1 MGNEKIRMKLSL
13 SEDVH
18 QYIQDYM
25 DENNITHPG
34 DAISKICMEHQAS
47 KSTEWSLN
55 YISEIVSKNLHD
67 VLKSELTK
75 IRLGANS
82 ADRNTQVLIE
92 LMNGY
97 FFANDLDLES
107 IITTDKIEVGGV
119 KIAKEVVA
127 ERISNARQK
136 RIDHEASKNRRLF
149 RCYYFTK
156 ISH

>member
-1 MGNEKIRMKLSL
+1 MQITLDE
-13 SEDVH
+13 ETDT
-18 QYIQDYM
+18 YIKDYM
-25 DENNITHPG
+25 EEHNIRYNG
-34 DAISKICMEHQAS
+34 EAIVRICREHQSS
-47 KSTEWSLN
+47 KNTEWSLN

-67 VLKSELTK
+67 ILKSELTK

-119 KIAKEVVA
+119 KMAKEVVA
-127 ERISNARQK
+127 ERISHARQK
-136 RIDHEASKNRRLF
+136 RIDHEASKNNV
-149 RCYYFTK
+149 T
-156 ISH
+156 

>member
-1 MGNEKIRMKLSL
+1 MSTIRRQVTMDQET
-13 SEDVH
+13 ED
-18 QYIQDYM
+18 YIKDYM
-25 DENNITHPG
+25 E
-34 DAISKICMEHQAS
+34 EHGIRYTGEAMGRIFKEHEAA

-75 IRLGANS
+75 IRLGANN

-119 KIAKEVVA
+119 KMAKEVVA
-127 ERISNARQK
+127 ERISHARQK
-136 RIDHEASKNRRLF
+136 RIDHEASKNNV
-149 RCYYFTK
+149 T
-156 ISH
+156 

>member
-1 MGNEKIRMKLSL
+1 MENKKIRMKLSL
-13 SEDVH
+13 NENVH

-47 KSTEWSLN
+47 KSSEWSLN

-136 RIDHEASKNRRLF
+136 RLDHEASKNNV
-149 RCYYFTK
+149 T
-156 ISH
+156 

>member
-1 MGNEKIRMKLSL
+1 MGNEKVRMKLSL
-13 SEDVH
+13 SENVH
-18 QYIQDYM
+18 HYVQEYM
-25 DENNITHPG
+25 EENNITHPG

-47 KSTEWSLN
+47 KNTEWSLN
-55 YISEIVSKNLHD
+55 YVSEVVSKNLHD
-67 VLKSELTK
+67 ILKSELTK

-119 KIAKEVVA
+119 KMAKEVVA
-127 ERISNARQK
+127 ERISHARQK
-136 RIDHEASKNRRLF
+136 RIDHEASKNNV
-149 RCYYFTK
+149 T
-156 ISH
+156 

>member
-1 MGNEKIRMKLSL
+1 MENKKVRMKLSL
-13 SEDVH
+13 NENIH

-47 KSTEWSLN
+47 KSSEWSLN

-82 ADRNTQVLIE
+82 ADRNTQILIE

-136 RIDHEASKNRRLF
+136 RIDHEASKNNV
-149 RCYYFTK
+149 T
-156 ISH
+156 

>member
-1 MGNEKIRMKLSL
+1 S
-13 SEDVH
+13 
-18 QYIQDYM
+18 
-25 DENNITHPG
+25 NITHPG

-47 KSTEWSLN
+47 KNTEWSLN
-55 YISEIVSKNLHD
+55 YISEVVSKNLHD
-67 VLKSELTK
+67 ILKSELTK

-119 KIAKEVVA
+119 KMAKEVVA
-127 ERISNARQK
+127 ERISHARQK
-136 RIDHEASKNRRLF
+136 RLDHEASKNNV
-149 RCYYFTK
+149 T
-156 ISH
+156 

>member
-75 IRLGANS
+75 IRLGANN

-127 ERISNARQK
+127 ERISHARQK
-136 RIDHEASKNRRLF
+136 RIDHEASKNSV
-149 RCYYFTK
+149 T
-156 ISH
+156 

>member
-1 MGNEKIRMKLSL
+1 MGSEKIRMKLSL
-13 SEDVH
+13 NENVH

-47 KSTEWSLN
+47 KSSEWSLN

-82 ADRNTQVLIE
+82 ADRNTQILIE
-92 LMNGY
+92 LLNGY

-119 KIAKEVVA
+119 KMAKEVVA

-136 RIDHEASKNRRLF
+136 RLDYEASKSNV
-149 RCYYFTK
+149 T
-156 ISH
+156 

>member
-1 MGNEKIRMKLSL
+1 MKDFRMQITLD
-13 SEDVH
+13 EETDT
-18 QYIQDYM
+18 YIKDYM
-25 DENNITHPG
+25 EEHNIRYNG
-34 DAISKICMEHQAS
+34 EAIVRICREHQAS
-47 KSTEWSLN
+47 KSSEWSLN

-127 ERISNARQK
+127 ERISHARQK
-136 RIDHEASKNRRLF
+136 RIDHEASKNNV
-149 RCYYFTK
+149 T
-156 ISH
+156 

>member
-1 MGNEKIRMKLSL
+1 MENKKIRMKLSL
-13 SEDVH
+13 NENVH

-47 KSTEWSLN
+47 KSSEWSLN

-92 LMNGY
+92 LLNGY

-119 KIAKEVVA
+119 KMAKEVVA

-136 RIDHEASKNRRLF
+136 RLDYEASKSNV
-149 RCYYFTK
+149 T
-156 ISH
+156 

>member
-1 MGNEKIRMKLSL
+1 MDNKKIRMKLSL
-13 SEDVH
+13 NENVH

-47 KSTEWSLN
+47 KSSEWSLN

-127 ERISNARQK
+127 ERISHARQK
-136 RIDHEASKNRRLF
+136 RIDHEASKNNV
-149 RCYYFTK
+149 T
-156 ISH
+156 

>member
-1 MGNEKIRMKLSL
+1 MENKKVRMKLSL
-13 SEDVH
+13 NENVH

-47 KSTEWSLN
+47 KSSEWSLN

-82 ADRNTQVLIE
+82 ADRNTQILIE

-127 ERISNARQK
+127 ERISHARQK
-136 RIDHEASKNRRLF
+136 RIDHEASKNNV
-149 RCYYFTK
+149 T
-156 ISH
+156 

>member
-1 MGNEKIRMKLSL
+1 MKDFRMQITLD
-13 SEDVH
+13 EETDT
-18 QYIQDYM
+18 YIKDYM
-25 DENNITHPG
+25 EEHNIRYNG
-34 DAISKICMEHQAS
+34 EAIVRICREHQAS
-47 KSTEWSLN
+47 KSSEWSLN

-127 ERISNARQK
+127 ERISHARQK
-136 RIDHEASKNRRLF
+136 RIDHETSKNNV
-149 RCYYFTK
+149 T
-156 ISH
+156 

>member
-1 MGNEKIRMKLSL
+1 MQITLDE
-13 SEDVH
+13 ETDT
-18 QYIQDYM
+18 YIKDYM
-25 DENNITHPG
+25 EEHNIRYNG
-34 DAISKICMEHQAS
+34 EAIVRICREHQAS
-47 KSTEWSLN
+47 KNTEWSLN

-97 FFANDLDLES
+97 FFSNDLDLDS

-119 KIAKEVVA
+119 KMAKEIVA
-127 ERISNARQK
+127 ERISHARQK
-136 RIDHEASKNRRLF
+136 RIDHEASKNNV
-149 RCYYFTK
+149 T
-156 ISH
+156 